1 MQSDECKV
9 KGLVRLA
16 PASAQDVGRR
26 VNEGYLESMAGEDF
40 CYLTTTGRVSGKPH
54 TIEIW
59 FAVDGGAVYMMAGG
73 GTRADWVR
81 NLMKNGEIAVAF
93 GRPDA
98 EAYAGRAHVID
109 AQTEP
114 EPDAL
119 ARRLLAAKYQGWR
132 EGKPLSGWARTALP
146 VVIRF

>member
-1 MQSDECKV
+1 MDAAFLSQI
-9 KGLVRLA
+9 
-16 PASAQDVGRR
+16 
-26 VNEGYLESMAGEDF
+26 AGEDF

-59 FAVDGGAVYMMAGG
+59 FAVAGGAVYMMAGG
-73 GTRADWVR
+73 GMRADWVR
-81 NLMKNGEIAVAF
+81 NLMKDGVVTVAF

-98 EAYAGRAHVID
+98 EAHAGRAHAID
-109 AQTEP
+109 AQAEP
-114 EPDAL
+114 ELDAL
-119 ARRLLAAKYQGWR
+119 ARRLLAGKYQGWT